1 MANDVYG
8 RRKMYTGG
16 GFLIFIIP
24 IGAILIFFLYDFIMN
39 MYTQNTLNSNSQKIL
54 LQVLDR
60 EGLETE
66 EQYKQYALRVIEDF
80 GYDSEEASF
89 IIDNDKFYLSIYD
102 RYTSV
107 VGTLSF
113 GIIKN
118 KEIMVMS
125 SYVGYYNKYK
135 EAVVEKYVEENTLED
150 FVYEDDEDDYIL
162 E

>member
-8 RRKMYTGG
+8 RRKMYAGG
-16 GFLIFIIP
+16 GLLIFIIP
-24 IGAILIFFLYDFIMN
+24 IGAILIFFLYDFVMN
-39 MYTQNTLNSNSQKIL
+39 IYTQNTLNSNSKKIL
-54 LQVLDR
+54 LQVLNR

-66 EQYKQYALRVIEDF
+66 EQYKNYALRVIEDF
-80 GYDSEEASF
+80 GYDLEEASF
-89 IIDNDKFYLSIYD
+89 IIEDDKFYLSIYD

-113 GIIKN
+113 GIIKDE
-118 KEIMVMS
+118 KIMVMS
-125 SYVGYYNKYK
+125 SYVGYYNEYK
-135 EAVVEKYVEENTLED
+135 EPVVEKYVEEYTDED